1 MKSAKNRPIFLAV
14 LGLLLSSLPVA
25 SQQSPSRYDVEIVV
39 FRIAGTAGTAGPE
52 DLNVASPPIN
62 ATGGMQLTP
71 TTQRRLTDQA
81 SRLRAAGGYQIL
93 AHTAWTQAPA
103 AWNSRR
109 GVSTAQ
115 LGLEEAGISGTVFIE
130 RGQYLHLG
138 FDLRV
143 DQGGHVYTISEVRRV
158 RPGETQY
165 FDHPSVGI
173 LALISPAG

>member
-1 MKSAKNRPIFLAV
+1 MKSALNRPIFLAV
-14 LGLLLSSLPVA
+14 LGLLLSSLPAV

-39 FRIAGTAGTAGPE
+39 FRIAGNAGTE

-62 ATGGMQLTP
+62 ATGGMPLTP
-71 TTQRRLTDQA
+71 TTQRRLTEEA
-81 SRLRAAGGYQIL
+81 SRLRSAGGYQIL

-103 AWNSRR
+103 AWNSRH

-115 LGLEEAGISGTVFIE
+115 LGLEESGISGTVFIE

-158 RPGETQY
+158 RPGEAQY

>member
-1 MKSAKNRPIFLAV
+1 MKVALNRIAMGL
-14 LGLLLSSLPVA
+14 LGLLLGSLPVA
-25 SQQSPSRYDVEIVV
+25 SQQAPSRYDVEIVV
-39 FRIAGTAGTAGPE
+39 FRIAGNAGAE
-52 DLNVASPPIN
+52 DLNVASPPVN
-62 ATGGMQLTP
+62 AAGGMQLTP
-71 TTQRRLTDQA
+71 TTQRRLTEEA
-81 SRLRAAGGYQIL
+81 SRLRAAGGYQVI

-115 LGLEEAGISGTVFIE
+115 LGIEDAGITGTVFIE

-158 RPGETQY
+158 KPGETQY
-165 FDHPSVGI
+165 FDHPAVGI

>member
-1 MKSAKNRPIFLAV
+1 MTSRRTLSLAV
-14 LGLLLSSLPVA
+14 LALVLASLPVA
-25 SQQSPSRYDVEIVV
+25 SQQTPSRYDVEIVI
-39 FRIAGTAGTAGPE
+39 FRIAGNAGPE
-52 DLNVASPPIN
+52 DLNVANLPSN
-62 ATGGMQLTP
+62 AAGGMQLTP
-71 TTQRRLTDQA
+71 TTQRRLTEEA
-81 SRLRAAGGYQIL
+81 ARLRAAGGYQII

-115 LGLEEAGISGTVFIE
+115 LGIESAGITGTVFIE

-158 RPGETQY
+158 RAGEAQY

-173 LALISPAG
+173 LAIISPAG

>member
-1 MKSAKNRPIFLAV
+1 MKSARTIRLVLA
-14 LGLLLSSLPVA
+14 GLLLASLPVA

-39 FRIAGTAGTAGPE
+39 FRIAGNAGVE
-52 DLNVASPPIN
+52 DLNAAGTPIN
-62 ATGGMQLTP
+62 ATGGMQVTP
-71 TTQRRLTDQA
+71 TTQRRLTDEA
-81 SRLRAAGGYQIL
+81 SRLRAAGGFQVI

-115 LGLEEAGISGTVFIE
+115 LGLDGSGISGTVFIE

-138 FDLRV
+138 FDLRI

-158 RPGETQY
+158 RAGEAQY
-165 FDHPSVGI
+165 FDHPAVGI

>member
-1 MKSAKNRPIFLAV
+1 MKSVSNRPSRSVSLA
-14 LGLLLSSLPVA
+14 LLALILASLPVA

-39 FRIAGTAGTAGPE
+39 FRMAGSTGPE
-52 DLNVASPPIN
+52 DLNVDSAPVT
-62 ATGGMQLTP
+62 ATGGMQVTP
-71 TTQRRLTDQA
+71 TTQRRLTDEA
-81 SRLRAAGGYQIL
+81 SRLRSAGGFQIL

-109 GVSTAQ
+109 GVSTEQ
-115 LGLEEAGISGTVFIE
+115 LGLEGSGISGTVYIE

-158 RPGETQY
+158 RAGETQY

>member
-1 MKSAKNRPIFLAV
+1 MALLA
-14 LGLLLSSLPVA
+14 LLLASLPVA
-25 SQQSPSRYDVEIVV
+25 SQQTPSRYDVEIIV
-39 FRIAGTAGTAGPE
+39 FRITGNAGTE
-52 DLNVASPPIN
+52 DLNVASPPVN
-62 ATGGMQLTP
+62 AAGGMQITP
-71 TTQRRLTDQA
+71 TTQRRLSDEA
-81 SRLRAAGGYQIL
+81 SRLRAAGGFQVL

-115 LGLEEAGISGTVFIE
+115 LGIEDAGITGTVFIE

-143 DQGGHVYTISEVRRV
+143 DQGGHLYTISEVRRV
-158 RPGETQY
+158 KAGEAQY